1 MGSLNNI
8 SVDQVKDFVKNNILL
23 CVMLALDIVLF
34 FSAISLGSSNDEL
47 EGQIDSLSIKKNQ
60 IEGNITKLST
70 VNKDYQALQ
79 EFKTKFSKKC
89 VNFGKKTSVYK
100 FLNQISGFFEEN
112 ASLNLSIV
120 KSYNITKNQV
130 LSLEQDLQPF
140 KDDNIIVDYS
150 LTYKAT
156 YSDVIK
162 IINAINSLNYFIK
175 LKQVDIKTTGDENV
189 LSANLVYSVLGKIRP
204 KEDKDA

>member
-60 IEGNITKLST
+60 IESNITKLST

-79 EFKTKFSKKC
+79 DFKTKFSKKC

-100 FLNQISGFFEEN
+100 FLNQISGFFEES

-120 KSYNITKNQV
+120 KSYNISKSQV

-162 IINAINSLNYFIK
+162 IINAINLLNYFIK
-175 LKQVDIKTTGDENV
+175 LKQVDIKTTGDESI

>member
-60 IEGNITKLST
+60 IESNITKLST

-79 EFKTKFSKKC
+79 DFKTKFSKKC

-100 FLNQISGFFEEN
+100 FLNQISGFFEES

-120 KSYNITKNQV
+120 KSYNISKSQV
-130 LSLEQDLQPF
+130 LSLDQDLQPF

-162 IINAINSLNYFIK
+162 IINAINLLNYFIK
-175 LKQVDIKTTGDENV
+175 LKQVDIKTTGDESI

>member
-1 MGSLNNI
+1 MGNLNNI

-60 IEGNITKLST
+60 IGSNITKLST

-79 EFKTKFSKKC
+79 DFKTKFSKKC

-100 FLNQISGFFEEN
+100 FLNQISEFFEEN
-112 ASLNLSIV
+112 SGLNLSIV
-120 KSYNITKNQV
+120 KSYNITKNQA
-130 LSLEQDLQPF
+130 LSLDQDLQSF

-156 YSDVIK
+156 YSEIIK
-162 IINAINSLNYFIK
+162 TINAINSLNYFIK
-175 LKQVDIKTTGDENV
+175 LKQVDIKTIGDEST

>member
-8 SVDQVKDFVKNNILL
+8 SVDQVKVFVKNNILL

-60 IEGNITKLST
+60 IGSNITKLST

-79 EFKTKFSKKC
+79 DFKTKFSKKC

-100 FLNQISGFFEEN
+100 FLNQISEFFEEN
-112 ASLNLSIV
+112 SGLNLSIV
-120 KSYNITKNQV
+120 KSYNITKNQA
-130 LSLEQDLQPF
+130 LSLDQDLQSF

-150 LTYKAT
+150 LAYKAT
-156 YSDVIK
+156 YLEIIK

-175 LKQVDIKTTGDENV
+175 LKQVDIKTIGDEST

>member
-1 MGSLNNI
+1 MGNLNNI
-8 SVDQVKDFVKNNILL
+8 SVDQVKDFIKNNILL

-60 IEGNITKLST
+60 IESNITKLST

-79 EFKTKFSKKC
+79 DFKTKFSKKC

-100 FLNQISGFFEEN
+100 FLNQISGFFQEN
-112 ASLNLSIV
+112 STLNLSIL
-120 KSYNITKNQV
+120 KSYNITKGQV
-130 LSLEQDLQPF
+130 LSLEQDLQAF
-140 KDDNIIVDYS
+140 KDDNIIVDCS
-150 LTYKAT
+150 LTCTAT
-156 YSDVIK
+156 YSEIIK
-162 IINAINSLNYFIK
+162 MINDMNTLNYFIK
-175 LKQVDIKTTGDENV
+175 LKQIDIKPTNIEEK

-204 KEDKDA
+204 KEDSDA

>member
-47 EGQIDSLSIKKNQ
+47 EGEIDSLSIKKNQ
-60 IEGNITKLST
+60 IESNITKLST

-79 EFKTKFSKKC
+79 DFKTKFSKKC

-100 FLNQISGFFEEN
+100 FLNQISGFFEES

-120 KSYNITKNQV
+120 KSYNISKSQV

-175 LKQVDIKTTGDENV
+175 LKQVDIKTTGDESI